1 MRKRSKQSKDLGN
14 LKYPINTEEI
24 EKVARIIPG
33 ELYSYVFSSFPWNRS
48 FKWCTYGTEHR
59 KRWNAP

>member
-14 LKYPINTEEI
+14 PQYPVNTEEI

-33 ELYSYVFSSFPWNRS
+33 ELYS
-48 FKWCTYGTEHR
+48 
-59 KRWNAP
+59 